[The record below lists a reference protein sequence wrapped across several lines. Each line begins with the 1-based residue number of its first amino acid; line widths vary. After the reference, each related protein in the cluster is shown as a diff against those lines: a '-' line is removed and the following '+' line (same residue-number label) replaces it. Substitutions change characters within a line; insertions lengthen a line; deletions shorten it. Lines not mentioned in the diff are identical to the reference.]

1 MKSTGIIRLLDELGR
16 IVIPKELREK
26 FKLKEKDPIEIFVE
40 GSNIILRKYETS
52 CIFCNNSKKLV
63 SYNGKLICSK
73 CAEKISNIAKTN
85 K

>member
-52 CIFCNNSKKLV
+52 CIFCNHTKKLV
-63 SYNGKLICSK
+63 SYNGELICSK
-73 CAEKISNIAKTN
+73 CAEKISNIVNTN

>member
-52 CIFCNNSKKLV
+52 CIFCNKS
-63 SYNGKLICSK
+63 
-73 CAEKISNIAKTN
+73 
-85 K
+85 